1 MRRGEL
7 YRVRRPPG
15 DPKPARVFVIVSRQA
30 LIDSTYSTV
39 VCAPVFTHWHGLPTQ
54 VSVNTAEGLKH
65 ESAIQCDGLMS
76 LEKSRLTDKGA
87 SFIAPHT
94 YLGCSMAAVR
104 EAPPHHPN
112 HARRAALSH
121 VNYFDRPHCL
131 A

>member
-15 DPKPARVFVIVSRQA
+15 NPKPARVFVIVSRQA

-76 LEKSRLTDKGA
+76 LEKSRLTDYVGELAGVKLRELDGA
-87 SFIAPHT
+87 LLVA
-94 YLGCSMAAVR
+94 LGLPTGS
-104 EAPPHHPN
+104 
-112 HARRAALSH
+112 
-121 VNYFDRPHCL
+121 
-131 A
+131 